1 MLDDFR
7 RIAETATPQAIQSR
21 LVTPDEARA
30 VISSFNRL
38 TDPLRTN
45 FLALPV
51 DNIIE
56 FSMMQTKKRP
66 SLYNY
71 MNGVTESAPEP
82 PAEVSEALQP
92 IPETERD
99 HLDTPDAPP
108 EPVVEV
114 EKPKAKPKKAKLVE
128 TPPVEV
134 PRSDETFFRH
144 LTERLE
150 ALVSH
155 APSIVVET
163 KHAEK
168 LLEVEQAM
176 LDTMTLLTERVEQIS
191 ADTDDT
197 RRGLTETL
205 AMHREMIVKI
215 GESQAQIATVQAK
228 LIESQAQIVET
239 IGLLTDKIAL
249 FAQTPPVVNPVVN
262 VPAPI
267 VNVTM
272 QGKRTKVV
280 ERDQNNLISRIV
292 EDYEEG

>member
-1 MLDDFR
+1 MLDEFR
-7 RIAETATPQAIQSR
+7 RIAETATPQAIDSR

-38 TDPLRTN
+38 TDPLRSN
-45 FLALPV
+45 FLALPL

-71 MNGVTESAPEP
+71 MNGVTESITEP
-82 PAEVSEALQP
+82 PPEAPQV
-92 IPETERD
+92 IPETEHED
-99 HLDTPDAPP
+99 QPDT
-108 EPVVEV
+108 EPVVEE
-114 EKPKAKPKKAKLVE
+114 EKPKAKAKAKRLAE
-128 TPPVEV
+128 TPRSPAE
-134 PRSDETFFRH
+134 PRSDEKFFSH

-163 KHAEK
+163 TEKHVEK

-176 LDTMTLLTERVEQIS
+176 LATISTLTERVERLAIH
-191 ADTDDT
+191 TDDT
-197 RRGLTETL
+197 RSDLTETL
-205 AMHREMIVKI
+205 AMQRDMIGRI
-215 GESQAQIATVQAK
+215 CESQAQISAIQAK
-228 LIESQAQIVET
+228 LIESNAQMVKT
-239 IGLLTDKIAL
+239 LGLLTDKIAV
-249 FAQTPPVVNPVVN
+249 FVQTPPVVNPVVN

-272 QGKRTKVV
+272 QEGRRTKVV
-280 ERDQNNLISRIV
+280 ERDENNLITRIT
-292 EDYEEG
+292 EGYEES

>member
-1 MLDDFR
+1 MLDEFR
-7 RIAETATPQAIQSR
+7 RIAETATPHAIQSR

-71 MNGVTESAPEP
+71 MNGVTESIVEP
-82 PAEVSEALQP
+82 PPEAPQV
-92 IPETERD
+92 IPETE
-99 HLDTPDAPP
+99 HLDQPDTP
-108 EPVVEV
+108 EPVVEE
-114 EKPKAKPKKAKLVE
+114 EKPKAKPKKPRLAE
-128 TPPVEV
+128 TRPIEA
-134 PRSDETFFRH
+134 PRSDEKFFRH

-150 ALVSH
+150 ALVSQ

-163 KHAEK
+163 TEKHVEK

-176 LDTMTLLTERVEQIS
+176 LATIATLTERVEQLS
-191 ADTDDT
+191 ANTDDT
-197 RRGLTETL
+197 RTDLTETL
-205 AMHREMIVKI
+205 AMQRDMIGRI
-215 GESQAQIATVQAK
+215 CESQAQIGAIQSK
-228 LIESQAQIVET
+228 LIESNTQIVET
-239 IGLLTDKIAL
+239 LGLLTDKIATL
-249 FAQTPPVVNPVVN
+249 IQTPPVVNPVVN

-272 QGKRTKVV
+272 QEGRRTKVV
-280 ERDQNNLISRIV
+280 ERDENNLITKIT
-292 EDYEEG
+292 EGYEES

>member
-71 MNGVTESAPEP
+71 MNGVTESTPPPTVPDAP
-82 PAEVSEALQP
+82 QP

-99 HLDTPDAPP
+99 HLDTPDTPLP
-108 EPVVEV
+108 EPVVET
-114 EKPKAKPKKAKLVE
+114 EKPKLKKKPKLVE
-128 TPPVEV
+128 APPPIEV
-134 PRSDETFFRH
+134 PRSDEKFFRH

-155 APSIVVET
+155 TPSIVVET

-191 ADTDDT
+191 IHADDT
-197 RRGLTETL
+197 RAGLTETL

-228 LIESQAQIVET
+228 LIESQARIVET
-239 IGLLTDKIAL
+239 IDLLTDKIAL

-280 ERDQNNLISRIV
+280 ERDEHNLITRIV
-292 EDYEEG
+292 EDYEES